1 MGSNT
6 GEDFK
11 VFCFSI
17 YMLIAPLGGDSSFP
31 LTRLQFRGSVAES
44 WNKNR
49 GKPPPQNKRLPSYA
63 SWMGGLGIPPFV
75 SIIFD

>member
-17 YMLIAPLGGDSSFP
+17 YMLIAPLGGDSSP

-44 WNKNR
+44 WNKKR
-49 GKPPPQNKRLPSYA
+49 GGKKKPQNKRLPSYA
-63 SWMGGLGIPPFV
+63 SWMGSLGIPPFI

>member
-17 YMLIAPLGGDSSFP
+17 YMLIAPLGRDSSP
-31 LTRLQFRGSVAES
+31 LNRLQFRGGVAES
-44 WNKNR
+44 WNKKR
-49 GKPPPQNKRLPSYA
+49 GKNPQNKRLPSYA
-63 SWMGGLGIPPFV
+63 SWMGNLGIPPFI